1 MINGTEYLIT
11 GYMTTYMTFRTS
23 PLVSVGHGTDIITG
37 MLIKFILCFT
47 SCVRTVGYG
56 NNLCM
61 LFRYSDGKDGVLSLK
76 CNTLKDKVKLN
87 HSTAGK

>member
-1 MINGTEYLIT
+1 
-11 GYMTTYMTFRTS
+11 MTTCMTFRTS
-23 PLVSVGHGTDIITG
+23 PLESVGHGIDIITG

-47 SCVRTVGYG
+47 SSVRTIGYG

-61 LFRYSDGKDGVLSLK
+61 LFRYSDGKEDGVLSLK